1 MRIIA
6 TVLISMAT
14 FFVLNAVIPT
24 KAECEIYDSCVRLHI
39 LANSDSEK
47 DQSLK
52 LKVRDKMLEKISSYE
67 LKSKGEALS
76 KIEDDK
82 DELIEIAKEVIK
94 ENGEEY
100 DVDLEIGVEKYPTRY
115 YEDFS
120 LPAGKYTS
128 VIVKI
133 GEAEGENWWCVL
145 YPPLCTS
152 AAIKADKDV
161 CIDVGLTKDQYNLIT
176 QSSGKYKVKFKILE
190 VAANALG
197 IEY

>member
-152 AAIKADKDV
+152 AAIKADKDA

>member
-52 LKVRDKMLEKISSYE
+52 LKVRDKKLEKISSYE
-67 LKSKGEALS
+67 LQSKGEALS

-152 AAIKADKDV
+152 AAIKADKDA

>member
-115 YEDFS
+115 YDDFS

-152 AAIKADKDV
+152 AAIKADKDA

>member
-14 FFVLNAVIPT
+14 FFALNAIIPT
-24 KAECEIYDSCVRLHI
+24 KGECEIYDSCVRLHI
-39 LANSDSEK
+39 LANSNSEE
-47 DQSLK
+47 DQELK
-52 LKVRDKMLEKISSYE
+52 LKVRDAILEKISEYE
-67 LKSKGEALS
+67 AKSKEESLS

-82 DELIEIAKEVIK
+82 EELIELAEEVIK
-94 ENGEEY
+94 ENGAEY
-100 DVDLEIGVEKYPTRY
+100 DVDIEVGIEKYPTRH

-128 VIVKI
+128 VMIKI
-133 GEAEGENWWCVL
+133 GEAKGENWWCVL
-145 YPPLCTS
+145 YPPLCTQ
-152 AAIKADKDV
+152 AALKIDEDACV
-161 CIDVGLTKDQYNLIT
+161 DVGLTKDQYSLIT

>member
-14 FFVLNAVIPT
+14 FFVLNAVVPT

-39 LANSDSEK
+39 LANSNSEE
-47 DQSLK
+47 DQALK

-67 LKSKGEALS
+67 LKSKSEALT
-76 KIEDDK
+76 KIEDEK
-82 DELIEIAKEVIK
+82 EELIELAKEVIE
-94 ENGEEY
+94 ENGAEY
-100 DVDLEIGVEKYPTRY
+100 DVDIEIGVEKYPTKH

-128 VIVKI
+128 VMVKI

-145 YPPLCTS
+145 YPPLCTQ
-152 AAIKADKDV
+152 AAMKLDMDA

-176 QSSGKYKVKFKILE
+176 QSNGKYKVKFKILE

>member
-133 GEAEGENWWCVL
+133 GEAKGENWWCVL

-152 AAIKADKDV
+152 AAIKADKDA